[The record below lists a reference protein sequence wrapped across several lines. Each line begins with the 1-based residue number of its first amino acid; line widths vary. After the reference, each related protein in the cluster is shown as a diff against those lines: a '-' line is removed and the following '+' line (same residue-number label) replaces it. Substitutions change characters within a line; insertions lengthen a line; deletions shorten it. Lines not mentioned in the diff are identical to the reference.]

1 MPREKSALETGFSR
15 WGRGSGVSTQAGV
28 SGEALGSTSVGSW
41 SSGQMTSA
49 TWGAADVRGLQ
60 TRSKHWR

>member
-28 SGEALGSTSVGSW
+28 SGEALGSAQRGQLVVGADDISDLG
-41 SSGQMTSA
+41 SG
-49 TWGAADVRGLQ
+49 R
-60 TRSKHWR
+60 R